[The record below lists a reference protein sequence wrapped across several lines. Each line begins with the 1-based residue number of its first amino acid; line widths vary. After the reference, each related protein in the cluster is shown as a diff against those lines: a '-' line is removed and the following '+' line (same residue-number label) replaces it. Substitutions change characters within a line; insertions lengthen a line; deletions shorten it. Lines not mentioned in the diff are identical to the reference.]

1 MNQKEMVLV
10 HMKKHGGITA
20 AEAMN
25 FYGIARLSAR
35 IWDLRRDGIRIITD
49 KQKSRNRYG
58 RAVVYDRYRLGDKYE
73 GQHNDVQ
80 DTVRSNQE
88 PSA

>member
-58 RAVVYDRYRLGDKYE
+58 RAVVYDRYRLGGAADVTVQNDINVVLD
-73 GQHNDVQ
+73 GQQGD
-80 DTVRSNQE
+80 
-88 PSA
+88 